1 MKKDNN
7 EWKMSMKLL
16 TRRPPHD
23 TTAHAG
29 QGCAGQGCL
38 STCSTCRT
46 GMSPQHMQDRDV
58 SAHAGQGCL
67 STCRTGMSQHMQDRD
82 VSAPAG
88 QGSNSSS
95 SGNYVTQICTGLPFS
110 GTHTH
115 DNSQRAAKSRAVA
128 KAAARRDVDC
138 AFNYCPMIP
147 LHQGRHSASA
157 TITVFEKP
165 VRRRNKSLRVKRRVV
180 NKLP

>member
-1 MKKDNN
+1 MR
-7 EWKMSMKLL
+7 LL

-46 GMSPQHMQDRDV
+46 GMSP
-58 SAHAGQGCL
+58 
-67 STCRTGMSQHMQDRD
+67 QHMQDRD